1 MAKMHS
7 RARGKSGSTKPVK
20 KTKPSW
26 ARYTKKEIEKIITKM
41 AKEGQT
47 PSQIGLHLR
56 DVYGIPNVKVIIGQ
70 SITGQLTEKKLS
82 PEIPEDLMALIKRS
96 ILVMKHLEANHKD
109 QSAKR
114 GLQLTESKIRRLIK
128 YYKRVGKLA
137 EGWKFDPEKIKLL
150 VG

>member
-1 MAKMHS
+1 MARMHS

-26 ARYTKKEIEKIITKM
+26 TRYTKKEIEMIITKM

-128 YYKRVGKLA
+128 YYKRVGKLE